1 MPAFMAQL
9 RECDGMGARA
19 LEFAILTAARSGE
32 VRSARWG
39 EIDMDRAI
47 WTVPAAR
54 MKGGREHR
62 LPLTDPALA
71 ILAAVLRRM
80 GAAI

>member
-32 VRSARWG
+32 VRSARWD
-39 EIDMDRAI
+39 ETDMDRAI
-47 WTVPAAR
+47 WTVP
-54 MKGGREHR
+54 GGAHEGR
-62 LPLTDPALA
+62 AGA
-71 ILAAVLRRM
+71 S
-80 GAAI
+80 GAAG